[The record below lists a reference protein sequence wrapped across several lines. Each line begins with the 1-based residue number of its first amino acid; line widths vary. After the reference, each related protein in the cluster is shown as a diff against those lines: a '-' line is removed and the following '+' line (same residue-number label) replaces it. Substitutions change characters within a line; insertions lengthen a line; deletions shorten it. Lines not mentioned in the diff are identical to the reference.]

1 MAIKLKNI
9 LENTI
14 VSKLNKIDNPILS
27 KIKLKEAEG
36 LSKKEMIQ
44 DMDEIIS
51 ETGISESAVK
61 QMTQMLTKMPDEDVR
76 AIYSQFR
83 EHSLSTYL
91 NGGFA
96 TFEKFFEV
104 KGTMTGTGRGE
115 LMAVMAIKDSMSGGT
130 EQKDLSINGKI
141 YEVKEGPDTI
151 RMAKSG
157 FAGLFEYVDEIKSF
171 YKLLT
176 VLNVNNSKNDKNLL
190 DNLNKAFNDETSA
203 KRLLSILQSNFRGDG
218 YNSKGDENDEDIEDV
233 SKENFFYRTKVA
245 AELPPSVIQLHY
257 DGFKALSELKSKVL
271 TNSDL
276 LKNAKMVVKFKDETP
291 AEYWISSED
300 AEELKTAKVNSNIEI
315 TKGEPTSDDD
325 FKAFMYNL
333 IEIFNHSYTKTPELI
348 SKHFSDRKRE
358 YFSEIEGILC
368 YEKNDPTP
376 FLATADMFIVS
387 GISQNMGKM
396 RRRKKGDSKFQW
408 IEKQT

>member
-1 MAIKLKNI
+1 MAIKLKNL

-14 VSKLNKIDNPILS
+14 VSELNKIDNPVLF
-27 KIKLKEAEG
+27 KIKLKETEG
-36 LSKKEMIQ
+36 LSKKEMIR
-44 DMDEIIS
+44 DMNEIIS

-61 QMTQMLTKMPDEDVR
+61 QMTQILSKMSDDDVKD
-76 AIYSQFR
+76 IYSQFR
-83 EHSLSTYL
+83 EHSLQTYIK
-91 NGGFA
+91 GGFA
-96 TFEKFFEV
+96 TFSKFFEV
-104 KGTMTGTGRGE
+104 KGTATGTGRGE

-130 EQKDLSINGKI
+130 EKKDLSIRGKI

-176 VLNVNNSKNDKNLL
+176 VLNIDNNKNDKNLL
-190 DNLNKAFNDETSA
+190 TNLNKAFNDETSA
-203 KRLLSILQSNFRGDG
+203 KRLLSILKSNFRGDG
-218 YNSKGDENDEDIEDV
+218 YNSKGNENDEDIQDV

-257 DGFKALSELKSKVL
+257 DGFKALSELKSKIL

-276 LKNAKMVVKFKDETP
+276 LKNAKMIVKFKDETP
-291 AEYWISSED
+291 AEYWISAED
-300 AEELKTAKVNSNIEI
+300 AEELKTAKVNSDIQI
-315 TKGEPTSDDD
+315 TKGEPTSDDN
-325 FKAFMYNL
+325 FKIFMYNL
-333 IEIFNHSYTKTPELI
+333 IEIFNHPYTKTPELI

-368 YEKNDPTP
+368 YETNDPEP
-376 FLATADMFIVS
+376 FIGMPDDFIIS

-396 RRRKKGDSKFQW
+396 RRRKKSDVKFEW
-408 IEKQT
+408 IEKQV